1 MTLYLKL
8 FYLHMINKKSKLSF
22 KSNLLITENFI
33 KYCYNKKIRFIFI
46 STYISSANRKMDK
59 LNLYQ
64 LSKINSENLIKK
76 KLKNYLI
83 IRLPN
88 IYGEYKYR
96 CKSINNLVDKLIYFY
111 LCNKSI
117 SIYDNSL
124 SRSYLF
130 VDEFI
135 FFLHKL
141 INSNII
147 IPKTI
152 NLNIFKPISNFM
164 IIKLF
169 EKIIKR
175 KISLK
180 KHSFKGESFNYFHKN
195 KYPSE
200 IYEIKNKL
208 NSYLKQNLT

>member
-1 MTLYLKL
+1 
-8 FYLHMINKKSKLSF
+8 
-22 KSNLLITENFI
+22 
-33 KYCYNKKIRFIFI
+33 
-46 STYISSANRKMDK
+46 MDK

-117 SIYDNSL
+117 SIYDKSL